1 METQTFDEWLENL
14 DLSFWGT
21 AQHKVT
27 PAQFFERQGSEGAV
41 LLDVRS
47 PQEADQLALPFALHI
62 PVNELPARWQEVPAD
77 RLVATFC
84 SSVTRAVVAWAYL
97 QLQGL
102 DKVLILDAHYNE
114 LTEELIP
121 GKVYK
126 RLKDHSGSVS
136 STSRHHSRAT
146 GPC

>member
-1 METQTFDEWLENL
+1 VEDRPFDEWLSGL

-27 PAQFFERQGSEGAV
+27 PEQFFERQASEGAV

-47 PQEADQLALPFALHI
+47 PEEAGYLTLPFALHI
-62 PVNELPARWQEVPAD
+62 PIAELPDRWQEIPED

-84 SSVTRAVVAWAYL
+84 SSVTRAVVAWVYL
-97 QLQGL
+97 RLEGL
-102 DKVLILDAHYNE
+102 DKVRILDARYPE
-114 LTEELIP
+114 LAAELKP

-126 RLKDHSGSVS
+126 RTKK
-136 STSRHHSRAT
+136 
-146 GPC
+146 

>member
-1 METQTFDEWLENL
+1 METLNFDEWLAGL

-27 PAQFFERQGSEGAV
+27 PAQFFERQQSEGAV

-62 PVNELPARWQEVPAD
+62 PINELPSRWQEAPAD

-84 SSVTRAVVAWAYL
+84 SSVTRAVVAWVYL
-97 QLQGL
+97 QLHGL
-102 DKVLILDAHYNE
+102 DNVRILDARYNE

-121 GKVYK
+121 GKVFK
-126 RLKDHSGSVS
+126 RLKGQ
-136 STSRHHSRAT
+136 
-146 GPC
+146 

>member
-1 METQTFDEWLENL
+1 METKSFDEWLAGL

-21 AQHKVT
+21 AQHKIT
-27 PAQFFERQGSEGAV
+27 PAQFFERQESEDAV

-47 PQEADQLALPFALHI
+47 PEEAGYLTLPFALHI
-62 PVNELPARWQEVPAD
+62 PINELPARWQEVPTD

-84 SSVTRAVVAWAYL
+84 SSVTRAVVAWVYL

-102 DKVLILDAHYNE
+102 DNVRILDAPYEE
-114 LTEELIP
+114 LTAELKP

-126 RLKDHSGSVS
+126 RMSK
-136 STSRHHSRAT
+136 
-146 GPC
+146 

>member
-1 METQTFDEWLENL
+1 VDNKALDKWLAGL

-27 PAQFFERQGSEGAV
+27 PAQFFEQRANEGAV

-47 PQEADQLALPFALHI
+47 PQEMGYLTLPFALHI
-62 PVNELPARWQEVPAD
+62 PIDELPTRWQEVPAD

-97 QLQGL
+97 QLRGL
-102 DKVLILDAHYNE
+102 DRARILDAGY
-114 LTEELIP
+114 EELSHELKP

-126 RLKDHSGSVS
+126 RTK
-136 STSRHHSRAT
+136 
-146 GPC
+146 